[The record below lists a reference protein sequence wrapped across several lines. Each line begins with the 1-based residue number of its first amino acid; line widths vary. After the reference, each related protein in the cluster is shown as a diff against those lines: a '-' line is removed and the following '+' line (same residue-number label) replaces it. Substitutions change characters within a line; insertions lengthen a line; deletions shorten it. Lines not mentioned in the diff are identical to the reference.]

1 MLEKELRANWD
12 SVFYPEPEPQVET
25 FGEEVQPV
33 DEPVLLAAGP
43 SGTVSDAGAAFG
55 VFPQMKPRRAGAS
68 EVGANLPL
76 LAADVAAGAGKG
88 LVSGSVGLAGDVLA
102 IGRGLYEI
110 GRRGGDQSAL
120 DAFLQ
125 GMEKGLILPTS
136 DDVDKWL
143 TKNIGPVVPPGG
155 PIQSAR
161 EGAAGVGRFAGEV
174 VADPFVAI
182 KGIKAAAKGA
192 KALAPKAGEMLD
204 AYMQRSG
211 MQANLMA
218 YHGTPHMVDK
228 FDAAKIGTGE
238 GAQSYGYGLY
248 FAESKDVANQY
259 RFSLSDFDMKV
270 DGKPFDNNNPAH
282 RAALEVKQFGGD
294 SARKDLVARYK
305 SQIADLR
312 SRNQKWASEL
322 ALSKEAE
329 LPFIESGK
337 LPKYTE
343 TSKGNLYTVDIPD
356 EMVARM
362 IDWDKPLDKQPE
374 VYERIKPLLD
384 PMARAYGTGAL
395 ATKAG
400 EQLQRL
406 GREMG
411 QEKLSE
417 RLRELG
423 IPGIRYLDQG
433 SRGTGEGTRNIVVFP
448 GGENQIKIIKREG
461 QGK

>member
-43 SGTVSDAGAAFG
+43 SGTVSDAGAGMAPG
-55 VFPQMKPRRAGAS
+55 RPVDTIKPFDPTIRQQLADFLQAGFERLGAS
-68 EVGANLPL
+68 RNTARKNAQTIMGGGSSNLPI
-76 LAADVAAGAGKG
+76 GT
-88 LVSGSVGLAGDVLA
+88 GLADIVPFLGTALQTEEAVIAGGEAVEAVKRGDLGEAGVQA
-102 IGRGLYEI
+102 
-110 GRRGGDQSAL
+110 
-120 DAFLQ
+120 
-125 GMEKGLILPTS
+125 GMAAVGMIP
-136 DDVDKWL
+136 
-143 TKNIGPVVPPGG
+143 
-155 PIQSAR
+155 
-161 EGAAGVGRFAGEV
+161 GAAGTVRGART
-174 VADPFVAI
+174 AI
-182 KGIKAAAKGA
+182 KGAQAAG

-343 TSKGNLYTVDIPD
+343 ISKGNLYTVDIPD

>member
-33 DEPVLLAAGP
+33 DQPVLLAAGP

-68 EVGANLPL
+68 ETGANLPI
-76 LAADVAAGAGKG
+76 LAADVVAGAGKG
-88 LVSGSVGLAGDVLA
+88 LISGGVGLPGDVLA

-110 GRRGGDQSAL
+110 GRRGGDQSAI

-125 GMEKGLILPTS
+125 GMEKGFIMPTS

-218 YHGTPHMVDK
+218 YHGTPYNIDR
-228 FDAAKIGTGE
+228 FDPKKIGTGE
-238 GAQSYGYGLY
+238 GAQAYGYGLY
-248 FAESKDVANQY
+248 FAESKDVAEGY
-259 RFSLSDFDMKV
+259 RTTLAHKAFSSIVEKGRNNYDVVDP
-270 DGKPFDNNNPAH
+270 DGKLLAS
-282 RAALEVKQFGGD
+282 G
-294 SARKDLVARYK
+294 VARGP
-305 SQIADLR
+305 A
-312 SRNQKWASEL
+312 QKA
-322 ALSKEAE
+322 KETFDAKQG
-329 LPFIESGK
+329 SV
-337 LPKYTE
+337 
-343 TSKGNLYTVDIPD
+343 YTVDIPD
-356 EMVARM
+356 EMISRM

-384 PMARAYGTGAL
+384 PMARAYGTGPL
-395 ATKAG
+395 ASKAG

>member
-12 SVFYPEPEPQVET
+12 SVFYPEPEPEIET

-43 SGTVSDAGAAFG
+43 STTMTDAGPGGGAGRPVDTIKAIDPTMRQRLADFLQAG
-55 VFPQMKPRRAGAS
+55 FERLGAS
-68 EVGANLPL
+68 RNTARKNAQTIMGGGSSNLPI
-76 LAADVAAGAGKG
+76 GM
-88 LVSGSVGLAGDVLA
+88 GLADIVPFLGTALQTEEAAIAGGEAVEAVKRGDLGEAGVQA
-102 IGRGLYEI
+102 
-110 GRRGGDQSAL
+110 
-120 DAFLQ
+120 
-125 GMEKGLILPTS
+125 GMAAVGMIP
-136 DDVDKWL
+136 
-143 TKNIGPVVPPGG
+143 
-155 PIQSAR
+155 
-161 EGAAGVGRFAGEV
+161 GAAGTVRGART
-174 VADPFVAI
+174 AI
-182 KGIKAAAKGA
+182 KGAQAAG

-218 YHGTPHMVDK
+218 YHGTPYNIDR
-228 FDAAKIGTGE
+228 FDPKKIGTGE

-248 FAESKDVANQY
+248 FAESPNVAKKYAAQ
-259 RFSLSDFDMKV
+259 LSTPIGPLGD
-270 DGKPFDNNNPAH
+270 
-282 RAALEVKQFGGD
+282 AAKYWRENGGD
-294 SARKDLVARYK
+294 AAYRAFAKDAGLETAEIERVSAAIK
-305 SQIADLR
+305 SA
-312 SRNQKWASEL
+312 
-322 ALSKEAE
+322 
-329 LPFIESGK
+329 
-337 LPKYTE
+337 
-343 TSKGNLYTVDIPD
+343 GNLYTVDIPD
-356 EMVARM
+356 EMISRM

>member
-43 SGTVSDAGAAFG
+43 SGTVSDAGAGMAPG
-55 VFPQMKPRRAGAS
+55 RPVDTIKPFDPTIRQQLADFLQAGFERLGAS
-68 EVGANLPL
+68 RNTARKNAQTIMGGSSSNLPI
-76 LAADVAAGAGKG
+76 GT
-88 LVSGSVGLAGDVLA
+88 GLADIVPFLGTALQTEEAAIAGGEAVEAVKRGDLGEAGVQA
-102 IGRGLYEI
+102 
-110 GRRGGDQSAL
+110 
-120 DAFLQ
+120 
-125 GMEKGLILPTS
+125 GMAAVGMIP
-136 DDVDKWL
+136 
-143 TKNIGPVVPPGG
+143 
-155 PIQSAR
+155 
-161 EGAAGVGRFAGEV
+161 GAAGTVRGART
-174 VADPFVAI
+174 AI
-182 KGIKAAAKGA
+182 KGAQAAG

-218 YHGTPHMVDK
+218 YHGTPYNIDR
-228 FDAAKIGTGE
+228 FDPKKIGTGE

-248 FAESKDVANQY
+248 FAESPNVAKKYAAQ
-259 RFSLSDFDMKV
+259 LSTPIGPLGD
-270 DGKPFDNNNPAH
+270 
-282 RAALEVKQFGGD
+282 AAKYWRENGGD
-294 SARKDLVARYK
+294 AAYRAFAKDAGLETAEIERVSAAIK
-305 SQIADLR
+305 SA
-312 SRNQKWASEL
+312 
-322 ALSKEAE
+322 
-329 LPFIESGK
+329 
-337 LPKYTE
+337 
-343 TSKGNLYTVDIPD
+343 GNLYTVDIPD
-356 EMVARM
+356 EMISRM

>member
-12 SVFYPEPEPQVET
+12 NVFYPEPEPEVET

-33 DEPVLLAAGP
+33 DDPVLLAAGP

-182 KGIKAAAKGA
+182 KGVKAAAKGA
-192 KALAPKAGEMLD
+192 KALAPKAGEMAD
-204 AYMQRSG
+204 KYMGRMGLKLFAAPEDYRGSHRAPMRSDDVAAPG
-211 MQANLMA
+211 FDMTVIMPDDIYSAKAAQLYGHTGGNDPMDKNTARLIKMMRGKPDMDVMVFRAVPSDVKSADINRGDWITINRDYAEM
-218 YHGTPHMVDK
+218 HGESVLRGKYKIVSKMVK
-228 FDAAKIGTGE
+228 AKDIYTDGNSIHEWGYDPAPK
-238 GAQSYGYGLY
+238 GAQ
-248 FAESKDVANQY
+248 
-259 RFSLSDFDMKV
+259 
-270 DGKPFDNNNPAH
+270 
-282 RAALEVKQFGGD
+282 
-294 SARKDLVARYK
+294 
-305 SQIADLR
+305 
-312 SRNQKWASEL
+312 
-322 ALSKEAE
+322 
-329 LPFIESGK
+329 
-337 LPKYTE
+337 
-343 TSKGNLYTVDIPD
+343 
-356 EMVARM
+356 
-362 IDWDKPLDKQPE
+362 
-374 VYERIKPLLD
+374 
-384 PMARAYGTGAL
+384 
-395 ATKAG
+395 
-400 EQLQRL
+400 
-406 GREMG
+406 
-411 QEKLSE
+411 
-417 RLRELG
+417 
-423 IPGIRYLDQG
+423 
-433 SRGTGEGTRNIVVFP
+433 
-448 GGENQIKIIKREG
+448 
-461 QGK
+461 

>member
-33 DEPVLLAAGP
+33 DEPVLLASGP

-182 KGIKAAAKGA
+182 KGVKAAAKGA

-218 YHGTPHMVDK
+218 YHGTPYNIDR
-228 FDAAKIGTGE
+228 FDPKKIGTGE

-248 FAESKDVANQY
+248 FAESPNVAKKYAAQ
-259 RFSLSDFDMKV
+259 LSTPIGPLGD
-270 DGKPFDNNNPAH
+270 
-282 RAALEVKQFGGD
+282 AAKYWRENGGD
-294 SARKDLVARYK
+294 AAYRAFAKDAGLETAEIERVSAAIK
-305 SQIADLR
+305 SA
-312 SRNQKWASEL
+312 
-322 ALSKEAE
+322 
-329 LPFIESGK
+329 
-337 LPKYTE
+337 
-343 TSKGNLYTVDIPD
+343 GNLYTVDIPD
-356 EMVARM
+356 EMISRM

>member
-12 SVFYPEPEPQVET
+12 SVFYPEPEPEVET
-25 FGEEVQPV
+25 FGEEVQSV

-43 SGTVSDAGAAFG
+43 SGTVSDAGPKISVRTGRPITGPSMSDITEPARAMLDMGASTLKGTVQGFAG
-55 VFPQMKPRRAGAS
+55 LPGDVEALAYGIKELFNRRAD
-68 EVGANLPL
+68 E
-76 LAADVAAGAGKG
+76 GK
-88 LVSGSVGLAGDVLA
+88 
-102 IGRGLYEI
+102 I
-110 GRRGGDQSAL
+110 
-120 DAFLQ
+120 DAFLR
-125 GMEKGLILPTS
+125 GMSEQTIMPRT
-136 DDVDKWL
+136 DEIRKWL
-143 TKNIGPVVPPGG
+143 DANVGTVAGG
-155 PIQSAR
+155 QSPY
-161 EGAAGVGRFAGEV
+161 ETIGEV
-174 VADPFVAI
+174 VAPA
-182 KGIKAAAKGA
+182 GQIKAAKAAVKGAARGA

-218 YHGTPHMVDK
+218 YHGTPYNIDR
-228 FDAAKIGTGE
+228 FDPKKIGTGE
-238 GAQSYGYGLY
+238 GAQAYGYGLY
-248 FAESKDVANQY
+248 FAESKDVAEGY
-259 RFSLSDFDMKV
+259 RTTLAHKAFSSIVEKGRNNYDVVDP
-270 DGKPFDNNNPAH
+270 DGKLLAS
-282 RAALEVKQFGGD
+282 G
-294 SARKDLVARYK
+294 VARGP
-305 SQIADLR
+305 A
-312 SRNQKWASEL
+312 QKA
-322 ALSKEAE
+322 KETFDAKQG
-329 LPFIESGK
+329 SV
-337 LPKYTE
+337 
-343 TSKGNLYTVDIPD
+343 YTVDIPD
-356 EMVARM
+356 EMISRM

-384 PMARAYGTGAL
+384 PMARAYGTGPL
-395 ATKAG
+395 ASKAG